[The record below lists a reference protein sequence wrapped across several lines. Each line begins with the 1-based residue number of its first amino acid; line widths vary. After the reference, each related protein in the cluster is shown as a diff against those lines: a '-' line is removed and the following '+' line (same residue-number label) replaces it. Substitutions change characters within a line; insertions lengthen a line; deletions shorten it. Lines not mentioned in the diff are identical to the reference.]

1 MDARSPAS
9 NAGSPGVLRNMVG
22 KYKSLFS
29 KSKADD
35 APSASDSEPSSML
48 SPVMGGS
55 RDDDA
60 LFKRPVAVSMTAG
73 PPLSV
78 SVRLIACLCVSE
90 CEE

>member
-1 MDARSPAS
+1 
-9 NAGSPGVLRNMVG
+9 
-22 KYKSLFS
+22 
-29 KSKADD
+29 
-35 APSASDSEPSSML
+35 ML